1 MLEGS
6 HFISHPAGL
15 EFAAD
20 GTSRRGSL
28 RWRLTWMLS

>member
-15 EFAAD
+15 EFAAGTGPAVGVPSD
-20 GTSRRGSL
+20 GG
-28 RWRLTWMLS
+28 